1 MRDSKLRSDL
11 IRLAAANPAVKAAVL
26 PLLKKTAAGS
36 RTATDKVD
44 LGRGLDILNSSL
56 PKGARISPKD
66 PIAKKIEALLDK
78 GADPKAIADA
88 IDEGEIPTFTG
99 ATKQLQDL
107 LDKYLD

>member
-1 MRDSKLRSDL
+1 MSDRQLRSDL
-11 IRLAAANPAVKAAVL
+11 IRLAAANPAVRAAVL
-26 PLLKKTAAGS
+26 PLLTKKTAAGAK
-36 RTATDKVD
+36 TAAKVD

-56 PKGARISPKD
+56 PRAARISPKD

-99 ATKQLQDL
+99 ATKQLQVL
-107 LDKYLD
+107 LDKYMD

>member
-1 MRDSKLRSDL
+1 MSDRQLRSDL

-26 PLLKKTAAGS
+26 PLLTKKTAA
-36 RTATDKVD
+36 DKVD

-56 PKGARISPKD
+56 PRAARISPKD

-78 GADPKAIADA
+78 GADIKAIADA

-107 LDKYLD
+107 LDEYMD